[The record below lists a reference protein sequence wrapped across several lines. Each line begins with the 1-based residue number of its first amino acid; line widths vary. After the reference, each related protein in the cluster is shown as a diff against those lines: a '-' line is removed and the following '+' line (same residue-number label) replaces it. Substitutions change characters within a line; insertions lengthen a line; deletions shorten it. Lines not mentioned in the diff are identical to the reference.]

1 MSLPVLDADIRACL
15 DRATH
20 LTRNI
25 IEFCEVIQRDV
36 DAAGGEAGAVGGPSP
51 VVPAPQPPSTSAGA
65 VSGPSPVVPAPQPP
79 STSDETN
86 YLGLADRL
94 GAGLSLI
101 DFEEVN
107 NAVSSGLSADRSP
120 LQPGPVPARV
130 PIPAVPAGLA
140 QPRPIGLG
148 AVDLDRRIAR
158 TCRLE
163 VRDLV
168 RTAVRE
174 ESAALCYDVR
184 EEMRAFRK
192 EFLALVS
199 GLGAVP
205 PPIRA
210 MV

>member
-1 MSLPVLDADIRACL
+1 MSLPVLDADICACL
-15 DRATH
+15 DRAAH
-20 LTRNI
+20 LNRNI
-25 IEFCEVIQRDV
+25 IEFCEEMQRDV
-36 DAAGGEAGAVGGPSP
+36 DAAGGGAGAVG
-51 VVPAPQPPSTSAGA
+51 
-65 VSGPSPVVPAPQPP
+65 GPSPVVPAPQPP

-86 YLGLADRL
+86 YLNIADRL

-107 NAVSSGLSADRSP
+107 NAVSSSLSADRSP
-120 LQPGPVPARV
+120 LQLGPVPARV
-130 PIPAVPAGLA
+130 PIPPVPAGLA

-148 AVDLDRRIAR
+148 AIDLDRRLAR

-168 RTAVRE
+168 RTVVRE
-174 ESAALCYDVR
+174 ESAALRNEVR

-205 PPIRA
+205 TNQGHGMIPLWP
-210 MV
+210 

>member
-20 LTRNI
+20 LNRNI
-25 IEFCEVIQRDV
+25 IEFCEEMQRDV
-36 DAAGGEAGAVGGPSP
+36 NAAGGEAGAASGPNP
-51 VVPAPQPPSTSAGA
+51 VVPAPQPPSTY
-65 VSGPSPVVPAPQPP
+65 
-79 STSDETN
+79 DETN
-86 YLGLADRL
+86 YLGLADRFS
-94 GAGLSLI
+94 AELSLI
-101 DFEEVN
+101 DFEEGN

-174 ESAALCYDVR
+174 ESAALRNEVR